1 MVKYVIIT
9 HGPLAEA
16 FKETLRMFFGNDVEN
31 IFTIGLYPNEA
42 IDSLKNS
49 IASLIKKQYT
59 KDGLL
64 IFLDIYGGSPFN
76 MTACVLNELSDD
88 YSCIEC
94 FSGVN
99 LAILTEVIA
108 NSNSLSLKEMCELI
122 EHKGPASI
130 INVRKALEL

>member
-1 MVKYVIIT
+1 MYKRQT

-88 YSCIEC
+88 YSCIEF

-99 LAILTEVIA
+99 LAILMEVIA